1 MPHEYAPRPLVG
13 VGTGGGGMQGGR
25 LPPPTHTH
33 TDLRIRVRIIGF
45 VPTHFQMRTR
55 YFNCPN
61 VVSLSMTGYLVKGLK
76 TQRFV
81 SSAPRAYMMG
91 RNYTDS
97 MFPINFARSYV
108 RQKNNF

>member
-1 MPHEYAPRPLVG
+1 
-13 VGTGGGGMQGGR
+13 MQGGATS
-25 LPPPTHTH
+25 PPHTH

-76 TQRFV
+76 TFRFICTTGIHDGKELYGLHV
-81 SSAPRAYMMG
+81 PNKLCTKLR
-91 RNYTDS
+91 T
-97 MFPINFARSYV
+97 P
-108 RQKNNF
+108 KNNF